1 MSGDFDNHA
10 LKQLPRVCDWRA
22 RTHWIWPQSPDSR
35 LRVFFFHW
43 GRSQKV
49 EVQYFCGYYE
59 HSLGSSCRCTF
70 ILCFRALTYKWLLSK
85 QWGKEEAGTGAG
97 STNDRL
103 YGKRHE
109 PHKTQ
114 LSVTRCQLSS
124 LYLFFC
130 AEVTPEHQSSCQLS
144 GLWSRHYRILT
155 ASGRFVVSCCDES
168 MSFSLRRF
176 PLKRGS
182 IIYCSARIP

>member
-1 MSGDFDNHA
+1 MTGGQELIGFD
-10 LKQLPRVCDWRA
+10 PRVLTQGWG
-22 RTHWIWPQSPDSR
+22 
-35 LRVFFFHW
+35 FFFPLRQESESGSTVFLW
-43 GRSQKV
+43 ILWAELGLQL
-49 EVQYFCGYYE
+49 
-59 HSLGSSCRCTF
+59 SLHIHIVF
-70 ILCFRALTYKWLLSK
+70 KALTYNWLLSK
-85 QWGKEEAGTGAG
+85 QWGKEEAGTGPG
-97 STNDRL
+97 STNDWL
-103 YGKRHE
+103 NGKRHE
-109 PHKTQ
+109 SHKTQ
-114 LSVTRCQLSS
+114 LSVTRRQLSS

-130 AEVTPEHQSSCQLS
+130 AEVTPEHQGFCQLS